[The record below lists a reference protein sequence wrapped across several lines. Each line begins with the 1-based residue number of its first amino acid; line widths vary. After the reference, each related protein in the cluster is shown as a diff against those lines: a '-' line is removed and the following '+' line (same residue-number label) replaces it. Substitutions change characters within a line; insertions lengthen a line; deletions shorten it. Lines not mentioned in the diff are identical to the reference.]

1 MPPKKR
7 HKTKH
12 QDFVVFEHPFS
23 QVPQDILIKGLIETA
38 KSSREEFPLQL
49 TAIVNL
55 IRSVNPLQVIATLSA
70 YGMTMSVTDGGR
82 MRPLHKNRKF
92 NQSHIELLQAISL
105 QVRIDELNS
114 TPPTSETIQNLFDTL
129 PDLGDSFRLQRMAV
143 LEQERSE
150 EQKSVGLL
158 QEHLRLHTQ
167 GVRNWGYF
175 KRVVG
180 LTRRLCDTTGPL
192 FQKHLGITASDLVNV
207 FEFLLERLERLMTA
221 RMHELREIF
230 SQTTPGKIIRNYYA
244 LNPNFKDTAAE
255 LLEFTKSKNLS
266 LEQIKSLIL
275 SHSELTLAN
284 APTFSSHELSRH
296 LNLPTDSISLALDKL
311 SLSFGDLANLKATSF
326 FLDNPVWRKPII
338 KLSDTSY
345 FCAMPQVFFSF
356 IFQILETLLDG
367 DELARSSYHARKAEF
382 LESEIAELFGRA
394 FPGCTLV
401 QNYKWLNDEKEYEND
416 LLVRV
421 DSHLLL
427 VEAKSGLISWPALR
441 GAPERAKRHVEE
453 LLFAPSDQS
462 LRLATQ
468 IAEVIKTPALRDT
481 LLPNFPIPLTPITTI
496 LRLSVTLEDF
506 AVLQS
511 NLHLVK
517 QAGWV
522 AEDHP
527 LSTSILLA
535 DLEIVFDVLEPTA
548 QKIHYLQRRTEL
560 EANMI
565 HLGDEMDLLGFYL
578 ASGFNIGNAEFDGAK
593 LQLTGMSRAIDQYYS
608 ALDNDIQKTK
618 PRLKLSQWWADI
630 CNKLEEVQFA
640 TWSEVANILLS
651 FSFPEQQ
658 QAEKAFKRIKKH
670 VFKNW
675 RNNNHLCSITIIPN
689 MHRSNALGLF
699 AFRDREREHRYKRM
713 RNIAGQIF
721 QNAHVQRCVILGVNI
736 DEAHYPYSTLAI
748 FYRDEKNL
756 TKEEVLVPSG

>member
-1 MPPKKR
+1 M
-7 HKTKH
+7 
-12 QDFVVFEHPFS
+12 FEHPFS
-23 QVPQDILIKGLIETA
+23 QVPHDILIKGLIEA
-38 KSSREEFPLQL
+38 GKSSQEEFPLQL
-49 TAIVNL
+49 AAIINL
-55 IRSVNPLQVIATLSA
+55 IRSVNPLQAIATLSA
-70 YGMTMSVTDGGR
+70 YRLTMSVTDTGR

-92 NQSHIELLQAISL
+92 NQSHIERLQAISL
-105 QVRIDELNS
+105 QIRIDELS
-114 TPPTSETIQNLFDTL
+114 PTPPPSETIQKLFDTL

-143 LEQERSE
+143 LEQERNA

-175 KRVVG
+175 KKVVR
-180 LTRRLCDTTGPL
+180 LARRLCDTTGPL
-192 FQKHLGITASDLVNV
+192 FQKHPGITAKDLVNL
-207 FEFLLERLERLMTA
+207 FEFLMERLESLMTA
-221 RMHELREIF
+221 RMHEFREIF
-230 SQTTPGKIIRNYYA
+230 SEKTSEKIIQKYYA
-244 LNPNFKDTAAE
+244 LNPKFKDTGAE
-255 LLEFTKSKNLS
+255 LIQFIKSKNLS
-266 LEQIKSLIL
+266 SEQIKFLIL
-275 SHSELTLAN
+275 SHSELTLADDL
-284 APTFSSHELSRH
+284 TFSPHELSQH
-296 LNLPTDSISLALDKL
+296 LNLPTDSLSRALDKL
-311 SLSFGDLANLKATSF
+311 SLSFGDLANLKADFF

-356 IFQILETLLDG
+356 IFQILEKILDG

-401 QNYKWLNDEKEYEND
+401 QNYKWLNDRKEYEND

-427 VEAKSGLISWPALR
+427 VEVKSGLISWPALR

-453 LLFAPSDQS
+453 LLLAPSDQS
-462 LRLATQ
+462 YRLATQ
-468 IAEVIKTPALRDT
+468 IAEVIKTPDLSDT
-481 LLPNFPIPLTPITTI
+481 LLPNFPIPLTQVTTI

-522 AEDHP
+522 AEDYP

-535 DLEIVFDVLEPTA
+535 DLEIVFDVLESTA
-548 QKIHYLQRRTEL
+548 QKIHYLKRRTEL

-578 ASGFNIGNAEFDGAK
+578 ASGFNIGNAEFDGAR
-593 LQLTGMSRAIDQYYS
+593 LQLTGMSRIIDQYFS
-608 ALDNDIQKTK
+608 ALDIDIQKTK

-630 CNKLEEVQFA
+630 CNKLEKVQFP
-640 TWSEVANILLS
+640 TWSEVANIPLS

-658 QAEKAFKRIKKH
+658 RAEKAFKKIKKH

-689 MHRSNALGLF
+689 MRRSDALGLF
-699 AFRDREREHRYKRM
+699 AFRDRDNKHRHKRM
-713 RNIAGQIF
+713 KNIAGQMF
-721 QNAHVQRCVILGVNI
+721 KNAHVQRCVILGVNI
-736 DEAHYPYSTLAI
+736 DEGHYPYSTLAI
-748 FYRDEKNL
+748 FLRG
-756 TKEEVLVPSG
+756 EENFAKGETLVTYG